1 MESLVRGV
9 YGEVSGIGMALE
21 RMSRRVKRSNPLAG
35 GELELERHFDDL
47 RSDFRGFMPLVRRFT
62 EATLATKPME

>member
-62 EATLATKPME
+62 EETLATKPME